1 MSETAWDRELVLTQ
15 LAILADVRANTERLV
30 ELLEDDDG
38 EEAQED

>member
-1 MSETAWDRELVLTQ
+1 MSETAWDRELVLAQ
-15 LAILADVRANTERLV
+15 LGILADVRAKTERLV